1 MRSILIS
8 STLLLLAACG
18 GGAPEQPAAPA
29 IPQEPS
35 EFQNQVAALTDSE
48 RNGVFIRAIRDAG
61 KPCQGVT
68 ESKLSP
74 DKWNGGPLWLARC
87 NDGVWYG
94 VALGREGTAQI
105 VSRAR

>member
-1 MRSILIS
+1 MVRILIS
-8 STLLLLAACG
+8 PVVLLLAACG
-18 GGAPEQPAAPA
+18 GGAPEPTAPA
-29 IPQEPS
+29 GPEEAS
-35 EFQNQVAALTDSE
+35 EFQNQVAELPE
-48 RNGVFIRAIRDAG
+48 GQRNGVFIRAIRDAG
-61 KPCQGVT
+61 KDCQGVT